1 MGPGAFSKQKEA
13 RVRIF
18 FKEAGAVCGDFFL
31 SGKETPEARE
41 AGGENC

>member
-1 MGPGAFSKQKEA
+1 MGPGAFFKQKKA
-13 RVRIF
+13 PGPIF